1 MPGGERPIL
10 PGLQRPILVAHG
22 GGAAAAGGDVAAG
35 VERAIA
41 DGAGMIEIDV
51 RRTADGVLVVH
62 HGTVAGDEGVSARR
76 FADVESPAIPALRDI
91 LERAAGR
98 VAVNLELKET
108 GFEADAIALGREVI
122 GADRLLVTSFLDPA
136 VAAAGRAAPDVA
148 TGLIV
153 GRAPARVGV
162 RGVLEDVFPFAR
174 VRACGARALA
184 SSRPLDF
191 TGMRWRA
198 SRRAIP
204 ALVWTINDAR
214 ALNAALADP
223 RLLGVV
229 TDRCDLRSRPSDG

>member
-1 MPGGERPIL
+1 
-10 PGLQRPILVAHG
+10 
-22 GGAAAAGGDVAAG
+22 
-35 VERAIA
+35 
-41 DGAGMIEIDV
+41 
-51 RRTADGVLVVH
+51 
-62 HGTVAGDEGVSARR
+62 
-76 FADVESPAIPALRDI
+76 
-91 LERAAGR
+91 
-98 VAVNLELKET
+98 
-108 GFEADAIALGREVI
+108 
-122 GADRLLVTSFLDPA
+122 VTSFLDPA

-174 VRACGARALA
+174 VRACGARVLA